1 MPSTSSISPS
11 AEEKLTCTSSI
22 SNSTKKFK
30 PGREVGTQF
39 QIWRLKLSSLPLISA
54 ETQSRRASGV
64 EVKPAALQRCLQF
77 VHVYKNPRV
86 KASFNVPSLW
96 GDAAQAGVFTFTT
109 HQ

>member
-1 MPSTSSISPS
+1 MPSTSSFSPP

-64 EVKPAALQRCLQF
+64 AEMLSSLPFISADSKSSR
-77 VHVYKNPRV
+77 
-86 KASFNVPSLW
+86 AS
-96 GDAAQAGVFTFTT
+96 GVAEMLAICSCV
-109 HQ
+109 